1 MRKNGFEAGS
11 ATEVDAEL
19 GKVGKWNGEPDGGG
33 FLLAS
38 EVGFRSLFIQKRQ
51 GDALLADKIK
61 SGGAADFLEGF
72 PKKLLLTICGGFGK
86 EGEQLA
92 FFGATRSDF
101 GKGGHGVTPNLFGR
115 IGQER
120 EKPLPDGFFER
131 RLRCLGKSRA
141 DSTNKS
147 DGAEL
152 FVRRGRVEAG
162 DLLFPKTEPREGTEF
177 SIQIF
182 RGMSGLLGH
191 KGASVWRGRN
201 SSPA

>member
-1 MRKNGFEAGS
+1 
-11 ATEVDAEL
+11 VDAEL
-19 GKVGKWNGEPDGGG
+19 GNVGKWDGESDGGG

-38 EVGFRSLFIQKRQ
+38 KVGFRSLFIQKRQ
-51 GDALLADKIK
+51 GDALLADKIE
-61 SGGAADFLEGF
+61 SGGAADLLEGF

-101 GKGGHGVTPNLFGR
+101 GKGGHGVAPNLFGR

-120 EKPLPDGFFER
+120 EEPLSNGFFER

-141 DSTNKS
+141 DSTDKS

-162 DLLFPKTEPREGTEF
+162 DFLFPKAEPWEGAEF

-182 RGMSGLLGH
+182 RGMRRLLGH
-191 KGASVWRGRN
+191 KGASVWGRGN